1 MSFQIVYNG
10 ITLGDNTAY
19 QIKALQGVD
28 GVELR
33 VSEDN
38 KVGRDGGNIWALL
51 EGMRIV
57 AFEGRIRGDNELDFF
72 NKKRALVAAFA
83 INTNNILDITTWDG
97 TTRRYLAKV
106 ITMPMIRYSAEEGNI
121 TFVDFRVELKCE
133 ENFIRDDST
142 VSASTGLATGGG
154 FDIPT
159 EVPISWA
166 STTSDEVVITNSGD
180 YEDYPEIIITGPV
193 LYPVIQN
200 LTTGKTFRFPNT
212 ELFGAETIRLYF
224 DVNGFWVYKNGT
236 TEYYSDFRG
245 EFFKLAVGANT
256 IKFGASRE
264 DSLALLT
271 INFINKYRA
280 Q

>member
-1 MSFQIVYNG
+1 MFTITYNG
-10 ITLGDNTAY
+10 LTLGDNTAY

-33 VSEDN
+33 ISEDN

-51 EGMRIV
+51 EGMRII
-57 AFEGRIRGDNELDFF
+57 AFEGRIRGDDEVDFF
-72 NKKRALVAAFA
+72 TKKRALVAAFA
-83 INTNNILDITTWDG
+83 INTNNVLDITTWDG
-97 TTRRYLAKV
+97 TTRRYAAKV
-106 ITMPMIRYSAEEGNI
+106 ITMPMIRYSAEDGNI

-133 ENFIRDDST
+133 ENFIRDNST
-142 VSASTGLATGGG
+142 VSAQTGLAIGGG

-166 STTSDEVVITNSGD
+166 STSSDEVVINNSGD
-180 YEDYPEIIITGPV
+180 YDDYPDITITGPV

-200 LTTGKTFRFPNT
+200 LTTGQVFRFPNT
-212 ELFGAETIRLYF
+212 ELFAGETIRLYF
-224 DVNGFWVYKNGT
+224 DTNGFWVYKNNT
-236 TEYYSDFRG
+236 IEYYSDFRG
-245 EFFKLAVGANT
+245 DFFKLVQGANT

-264 DSLALLT
+264 DASALLT
-271 INFINKYRA
+271 INFVNKYRS